1 MVLGVVC
8 KDAWKNN
15 YRGNSSS
22 KPTVIYDSCYL
33 PCVIAPVSL
42 TRASSCYLSCVMAPV
57 SLTRVAS
64 CYLSCVIAPVSLT
77 RAASCY
83 LPCAIAPVSLTR
95 AASCYLPCAET
106 PELLTGVSGFRMR
119 PLPWRPKSHHLSPE
133 TDRLTSFEIRNF
145 RGG

>member
-1 MVLGVVC
+1 MQRRLE
-8 KDAWKNN
+8 KN
-15 YRGNSSS
+15 YRWNSSS
-22 KPTVIYDSCYL
+22 EPPFFYDSCYL

-42 TRASSCYLSCVMAPV
+42 TRAASCYLPCAETPEL
-57 SLTRVAS
+57 LTRAAF

-83 LPCAIAPVSLTR
+83 LPCAETPELLTR

>member
-1 MVLGVVC
+1 MFFLGIRSRIGVVLGVVC

-22 KPTVIYDSCYL
+22 NPPVIYDSCYL
-33 PCVIAPVSL
+33 PCAIAPVSL
-42 TRASSCYLSCVMAPV
+42 TRASSCYLPCA
-57 SLTRVAS
+57 
-64 CYLSCVIAPVSLT
+64 IAPVSLT
-77 RAASCY
+77 RASSCY